1 VADAGF
7 TLGEHSI
14 ADLRRRHL
22 GVIVLP
28 SNANAET
35 DCLMLAPSGL
45 TLHVTHSS
53 GDDVE
58 ATPDSVEMGRFA
70 RQVLDQQL
78 QLVVDALFTRR
89 N

>member
-1 VADAGF
+1 
-7 TLGEHSI
+7 
-14 ADLRRRHL
+14 
-22 GVIVLP
+22 
-28 SNANAET
+28 
-35 DCLMLAPSGL
+35 MLAPLGL

-58 ATPDSVEMGRFA
+58 AIPDSVEMGRFA